1 MFSLSGL
8 QPQILTAVSEIASL
22 INLPRVCVSMPTR
35 KQHTNT
41 EKQVHSQVHEENT
54 TSEKTSKNNKIFQQ
68 LPQELTIKELYPLLT
83 ADFEAVSQ
91 LSREVPY
98 KINKDLWRESFVSA
112 ETFFENKTG
121 FPESRIKVPDKYS
134 ISSTGIRNTELH
146 RFLQASV
153 QHLFFQQNRQFK
165 TKRSIPRERTAFFQ
179 SPSFIKKVSSTEEK
193 FDEST
198 STSKNEDVLKH
209 TSNEDFVKNETAS
222 HTSNAKAT
230 TMLSQVEIE
239 KIIDEKFKKRRSK
252 FFLYIFLLYLF
263 YTFVLKNLDNAFFR
277 RIRQGLGQEF
287 EVNPAMVDVSFD
299 DVRGASEA
307 KQELQD
313 IVEFLKNPERFTSL
327 GGKLPKGV
335 LLVGP
340 PGTGKTLLARAVAG
354 EAGVPFLY
362 CSGSDFDRIFVGS
375 GTMKVKM
382 LFETARQ
389 KAPCVIF
396 IDEIDSVARKRTGSD
411 LHPYANQTINS
422 LLSEID
428 GFNQSKG
435 VIIIG
440 ATNRLEDIDKAVLR
454 PGRFDVQVKVHI
466 PDLKERVD
474 ILELYLGKVV
484 ASKSIDVLSIAR
496 GTPSF
501 TGADLESLVNKAALR
516 AAFLGDTAITM
527 EHIEFAKDNI
537 LMGPAKK
544 NKIDNVKSLQN
555 TAIHE
560 GGHTVVAY
568 YTKHADPLNKVTI
581 IPRGQALG
589 FTSLLPEKDVYN
601 LTKSQLLAKM
611 DVCMGGRVAEE
622 LINGSG
628 EVTTG
633 ATSDFEEATR
643 IATSMVKHFGMSDE
657 VGVRYYQEGNKGTQS
672 KVDKEIDKLLQESY
686 KRAKDLLTK
695 HAEEHKRLVEALMMY
710 ETLDAE
716 QIKAVMEGKRLRN
729 ILRR

>member
-54 TSEKTSKNNKIFQQ
+54 TSEDFQSHRSKYQTNTVYQALVYGIQSYTDSYRLQ
-68 LPQELTIKELYPLLT
+68 
-83 ADFEAVSQ
+83 
-91 LSREVPY
+91 
-98 KINKDLWRESFVSA
+98 
-112 ETFFENKTG
+112 
-121 FPESRIKVPDKYS
+121 YS
-134 ISSTGIRNTELH
+134 IY
-146 RFLQASV
+146 
-153 QHLFFQQNRQFK
+153 
-165 TKRSIPRERTAFFQ
+165 
-179 SPSFIKKVSSTEEK
+179 SP
-193 FDEST
+193 

-239 KIIDEKFKKRRSK
+239 KIILEESDKDWD
-252 FFLYIFLLYLF
+252 
-263 YTFVLKNLDNAFFR
+263 KNLKLIQRWCIIGGTTRN
-277 RIRQGLGQEF
+277 RQ
-287 EVNPAMVDVSFD
+287 
-299 DVRGASEA
+299 
-307 KQELQD
+307 
-313 IVEFLKNPERFTSL
+313 
-327 GGKLPKGV
+327 
-335 LLVGP
+335 
-340 PGTGKTLLARAVAG
+340 
-354 EAGVPFLY
+354 
-362 CSGSDFDRIFVGS
+362 DFISKSCCR
-375 GTMKVKM
+375 
-382 LFETARQ
+382 
-389 KAPCVIF
+389 
-396 IDEIDSVARKRTGSD
+396 
-411 LHPYANQTINS
+411 
-422 LLSEID
+422 
-428 GFNQSKG
+428 FNQSKG

-589 FTSLLPEKDVYN
+589 F
-601 LTKSQLLAKM
+601 
-611 DVCMGGRVAEE
+611 
-622 LINGSG
+622 
-628 EVTTG
+628 
-633 ATSDFEEATR
+633 
-643 IATSMVKHFGMSDE
+643 

-672 KVDKEIDKLLQESY
+672 KVDKEIDKLLQVCVN
-686 KRAKDLLTK
+686 D
-695 HAEEHKRLVEALMMY
+695 
-710 ETLDAE
+710 
-716 QIKAVMEGKRLRN
+716 
-729 ILRR
+729 